1 MQAPHAPGKDVGHI
15 DPWAI
20 LDALHDPCSLLS
32 TSGALLYANAA
43 ARRLHGTSGAVRS
56 GAGADYFTEHGAA
69 LGLGGDD
76 LAALKTALDAVLSGA
91 QPHAELEY
99 SYWADEQQRWL
110 TTSIDAYA
118 AAGPSAALIQQHDIT
133 ARKQAQSTQQLYER
147 ALAAASTG
155 IVISDQRAPDQPLIY
170 CNAAFERI
178 TGYAQAE
185 AVGHNCRFLQG
196 PDTDPEALAEIRQAL
211 TSGSECRVVLKN
223 YRKDGSAFWN
233 ELLMAPIRNAL
244 QQVTHFVGVQTDIT
258 ERKDA
263 KEALEVAEERLR
275 FLSEITVEGL
285 AIHEQGQI
293 VDVNQAIT
301 TIFGYGRKE
310 LLGMSVLDLA
320 TPESHDE
327 IIQKMQAGY
336 DRPYETVG
344 VRKDGS
350 TFPIEIQARPTQY
363 RGRTLRVA
371 SVRDITERKRVE
383 ESMAHTQQFLNSVI
397 ENIPLMLI
405 VKDAKELRFVR
416 FNKAGEQLLGYS
428 RDELIGKNDHDF
440 FPAKEADFF
449 TAKDRQVL
457 TGRQVV
463 DIPEEPIQTSHL
475 GQRILH
481 TRKIPILDERGEPE
495 YLLAIA
501 EDITE
506 RKQAE
511 AALQLSES
519 RYQKLISN
527 IPGMV
532 YQFALAPD
540 GSSGFTLVSE
550 GSRAILNVTPDAL
563 KADAALLFN
572 ALCPEDQ
579 PGLASSFHESSTLL
593 QPWQWEGRVAQASG
607 SPRWIQGIGRPER
620 QEDGSIVWDGVLFD
634 ITERKQ
640 AAEALKIS
648 ELQAETI
655 RVQAAVLEEI
665 STPIFPIS
673 ANVVLM
679 PLIGSVD
686 SARARQMIEVL
697 LQGVQLN
704 QARTVIVD
712 ITGVPVVD
720 TQVANVLIQAAQ
732 AVRLLGAQIVITGIR
747 PEIAQT
753 LVSLGIDLRGLTT
766 RGSLQSGVAYAL
778 ENR

>member
-1 MQAPHAPGKDVGHI
+1 MQTPQVSGIGVAHI

-20 LDALHDPCSLLS
+20 LDALHDPCTLLS
-32 TSGALLYANAA
+32 ASGAILYANAA
-43 ARRLHGTSGAVRS
+43 AWRLNGTSGPARP
-56 GAGADYFTEHGAA
+56 GTGADYVTQHSAA
-69 LGLGGDD
+69 LALGGDD

-91 QPHAELEY
+91 QPQAEVEY
-99 SYWADEQQRWL
+99 SYWLDQQQRWL
-110 TTSIDAYA
+110 AASIVSYA
-118 AAGPSAALIQQHDIT
+118 SAGQSAALIQQQDIT
-133 ARKQAQSTQQLYER
+133 ARKQAQANQQLYER

-155 IVISDQRAPDQPLIY
+155 IVISDQRLPDQPLIY
-170 CNAAFERI
+170 CNSAFERI
-178 TGYAQAE
+178 SGYERAE
-185 AVGHNCRFLQG
+185 VVGRNCRFLQG
-196 PDTDPEALAEIRQAL
+196 PDSDPVAIAHIRAAIE
-211 TSGSECRVVLKN
+211 TGSECRVVLKN

-233 ELLMAPIRNAL
+233 ELLMAPIRDAL
-244 QQVTHFVGVQTDIT
+244 QQVTHFVGVQTDVT
-258 ERKDA
+258 EHKHN
-263 KEALEVAEERLR
+263 KEALELAEERLR

-293 VDVNQAIT
+293 VDVNRALT
-301 TIFGYGRKE
+301 TIFGYQHDKLIGK
-310 LLGMSVLDLA
+310 SVLDLA
-320 TPESHDE
+320 APTAHEQ
-327 IIQKMQAGY
+327 IIQKMQTGY
-336 DRPYETVG
+336 DKPYETIG

-363 RGRTLRVA
+363 QGRTLRVA
-371 SVRDITERKRVE
+371 SVRDISERKRVE
-383 ESMAHTQQFLNSVI
+383 ETMEHTQQFLNSVI

-416 FNKAGEQLLGYS
+416 FNKAGEDLLGFS
-428 RDELIGKNDHDF
+428 RADLIGKNDHDF
-440 FPAKEADFF
+440 FPAQEADFF
-449 TAKDRQVL
+449 TAKDREVL
-457 TGRQVV
+457 AGRQVV
-463 DIPEEPIQTSHL
+463 DIPEEPILTPHL

-481 TRKIPILDERGEPE
+481 TRKIPILDHHGEPE

-511 AALQLSES
+511 AALRSSEI
-519 RYQKLISN
+519 RYQKLITN

-532 YQFALAPD
+532 YQFALFPD
-540 GSSGFTLVSE
+540 GSSSFTLVSD
-550 GSRAILNVTPDAL
+550 GSRAILDVTPDAL

-579 PGLASSFHESSTLL
+579 PSLVSSFHESSTLL
-593 QPWQWEGRVAQASG
+593 QPWQWEGRVAQESG
-607 SPRWIQGIGRPER
+607 PPRWIQGVARPER
-620 QEDGSIVWDGVLFD
+620 QEDGTIIWDGVLFD

-640 AAEALKIS
+640 AAEALKLS

-673 ANVVLM
+673 ANVVMM
-679 PLIGSVD
+679 PLIGSID
-686 SARARQMIEVL
+686 SERARQMIEVL

-704 QARTVIVD
+704 QARIVIVD